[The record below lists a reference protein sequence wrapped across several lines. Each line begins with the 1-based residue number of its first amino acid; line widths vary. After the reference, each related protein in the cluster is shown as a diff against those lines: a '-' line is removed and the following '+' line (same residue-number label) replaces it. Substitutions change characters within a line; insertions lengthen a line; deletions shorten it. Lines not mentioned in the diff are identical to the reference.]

1 MLGGKARMPD
11 VMQELKPIG
20 EKYAAGDFRGGLS
33 LLHELWAQLPEPKPA
48 TPNAYMVIEYGVA
61 LALKLRDLNEAWVW
75 ANRAPDFKEKRQ
87 DRGEVEFLIGKV
99 AYEDGK
105 LEMALAQFHEAK
117 RKSRGRLFA
126 DADPKYAALLQT
138 K

>member
-1 MLGGKARMPD
+1 MKD

-33 LLHELWAQLPEPKPA
+33 LLHDLWDQVSEPKTTVPS
-48 TPNAYMVIEYGVA
+48 AYLIIEYGVG
-61 LALKLRDLNEAWVW
+61 LALKLKDLNEAWFW

-99 AYEDGK
+99 AYEDGN
-105 LEMALAQFHEAK
+105 LELALNQFREAK
-117 RKSRGRLFA
+117 RKSKGRIFVGE
-126 DADPKYAALLQT
+126 DPKYSALIVT